1 MPNVITTSAS
11 NAQPSSVG
19 TDVGVNATKV
29 AVTVQSAA
37 SADVVYGFDCDAA
50 PQPLVVKPLN
60 RYPDVGVAWQTL
72 VPLTP
77 VKGVQLTVP
86 APSGLA
92 TPVAT
97 GSDSKFANAARYGAG
112 FPAKSTLVNTTGAGE
127 PTQR

>member
-60 RYPDVGVAWQTL
+60 RYPDVGVAWPLKTPTLSAKDKVGLRLKDFPKDRL
-72 VPLTP
+72 VPY
-77 VKGVQLTVP
+77 
-86 APSGLA
+86 
-92 TPVAT
+92 
-97 GSDSKFANAARYGAG
+97 R
-112 FPAKSTLVNTTGAGE
+112 
-127 PTQR
+127 